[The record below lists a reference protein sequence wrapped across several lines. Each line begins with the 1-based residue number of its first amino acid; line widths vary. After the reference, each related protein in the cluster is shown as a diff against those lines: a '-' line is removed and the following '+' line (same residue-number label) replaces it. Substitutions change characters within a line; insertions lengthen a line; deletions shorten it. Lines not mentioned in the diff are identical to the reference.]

1 MVRPTA
7 PRENRKMLALPEDQ
21 IFISILCVSALIP
34 GGCLVQCLQ
43 QSSDVK
49 AVGTE
54 NQTEKQLVQHHCYSR
69 REKLLEKKT
78 EVPSGEFLM

>member
-1 MVRPTA
+1 MDARYSFYSTV
-7 PRENRKMLALPEDQ
+7 
-21 IFISILCVSALIP
+21 
-34 GGCLVQCLQ
+34 
-43 QSSDVK
+43 DVK

-54 NQTEKQLVQHHCYSR
+54 NQKEEQLVQHCYSR